1 MKAKD
6 KESSDRMMP
15 YTPVTENPIKI
26 DLKEWKSRFDIF
38 GLLKR
43 KLGLPGDCGENWDA
57 IWDMAWGFSKAPVL
71 IEFCG
76 VSAARE
82 RHPKDVEIM
91 LKLFGDLHKEC
102 PRIEYAV
109 ID

>member
-1 MKAKD
+1 MAEGKGPSG
-6 KESSDRMMP
+6 EMMP
-15 YTPVTENPIKI
+15 YTPITENPIRI

-57 IWDMAWGFSKAPVL
+57 IWDVAWGFSPDPVL
-71 IEFCG
+71 IEFYG
-76 VSAARE
+76 VSAARKKFPE
-82 RHPKDVEIM
+82 DVEIM
-91 LKLFGDLHKEC
+91 LKVFGRLQKEC
-102 PRIEYAV
+102 PWIEHVV